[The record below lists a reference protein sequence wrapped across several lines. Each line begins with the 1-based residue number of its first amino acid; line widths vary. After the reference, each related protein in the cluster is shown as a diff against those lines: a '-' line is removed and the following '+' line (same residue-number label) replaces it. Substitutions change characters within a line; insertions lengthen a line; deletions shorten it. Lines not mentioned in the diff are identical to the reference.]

1 MASLINSI
9 IEAESGVSTKNP
21 DFPNAPEGWT
31 PDAARKLARDEGLEL
46 TDEHWE
52 VTRALQAYFA
62 QHTNGSRNMREL
74 HDALEEKFHPQGG
87 IKHLYQLL
95 PGGPVAQGC
104 RIAGLKVP
112 AGAIDKSF
120 GSVV

>member
-1 MASLINSI
+1 MVSLIDSI
-9 IEAESGVSTKNP
+9 LDAQSGAPVKNP

-31 PDAARKLARDEGLEL
+31 PNLAVKTARDEGLTL

-62 QHTNGSRNMREL
+62 GHTNGSINVREL
-74 HDALEEKFHPQGG
+74 HDALDEKFHDRGG

-104 RIAGLKVP
+104 RIAGLNVP

-120 GSVV
+120 GSVK

>member
-1 MASLINSI
+1 MVSLIDSI
-9 IEAESGVSTKNP
+9 IDAQSGVAAKNP

-31 PDAARKLARDEGLEL
+31 PEAAIKTAHDEGLEL

-62 QHTNGSRNMREL
+62 KHTNGSLNLRDL
-74 HDALEEKFHPQGG
+74 HDALEEAFHSQGG
-87 IKHLYQLL
+87 VKHLYQLL

-112 AGAIDKSF
+112 AGVIDKSF

>member
-1 MASLINSI
+1 MANLIDSI
-9 IEAESGVSTKNP
+9 IDAASGRSTKNP

-31 PDAARKLARDEGLEL
+31 PDVARKTAHAEGLQL
-46 TDEHWE
+46 TDEHWA

-62 QHTNGSRNMREL
+62 SHTNGALNMREL
-74 HDALEEKFHPQGG
+74 HDALEEKFHSQGG

-112 AGAIDKSF
+112 AGAVDKSF

>member
-1 MASLINSI
+1 MASLIDSI
-9 IEAESGVSTKNP
+9 IDAQGGVSANNP

-31 PDAARKLARDEGLEL
+31 PEVALKTARNEGLTL
-46 TDEHWE
+46 TEEHWD

-62 QHTNGSRNMREL
+62 KHTNGSLNMRGL
-74 HDALEEKFHPQGG
+74 HDALEEKFHAQGG

-104 RIAGLKVP
+104 RLAGLKVP